1 MISGNRLSSNRL
13 LSWLRPIGPITW
25 ILLVAGSCV
34 SIPQAAPDLSVE
46 LGKRIS
52 SLNKA
57 HISLINAYFD
67 QKRFAIDEFIQKE
80 WLPEFATNFFTKP
93 QIQKAWQEI
102 VRSSND
108 QDRVDFLVMVG
119 PQLQELLYEKK
130 AELVAPL
137 NEIEGEIIS
146 AVQSEYD
153 LSLSIN
159 NTLTSFLVSSS
170 KVAENQQ
177 RYLNMIKITDTRIAD
192 VIDQTDKALQNLVR
206 QSDQVT
212 AGIEKA
218 RELSSKADEY
228 KKKLSEIRDKIKSK

>member
-34 SIPQAAPDLSVE
+34 SIPPAAPDLSVE

-57 HISLINAYFD
+57 HIRLINAYFD
-67 QKRFAIDEFIQKE
+67 QKRFAVDEFIQKE
-80 WLPEFATNFFTKP
+80 WLPAFATNFFTNP

-102 VRSSND
+102 VRSAND

-119 PQLQELLYEKK
+119 PQLQELLYEKR

-137 NEIEGEIIS
+137 NEIERELIS

-177 RYLNMIKITDTRIAD
+177 RYLNMIKISDTRIAD
-192 VIDQTDKALQNLVR
+192 VIDQTDKALQNLVT

-212 AGIEKA
+212 VGFEKA

-228 KKKLSEIRDKIKSK
+228 KKKLSEIKDKIKSK